1 MSKKTSQPDF
11 EKALAELESL
21 VENLERG
28 ELPLEETLKQ
38 FERGIELTRNCQKA
52 LQAAEQRVEILLAG
66 SETETTEA
74 YGEND
79 E

>member
-11 EKALAELESL
+11 EKALSELETL

-38 FERGIELTRNCQKA
+38 FERGIELTRSCQKA

-66 SETETTEA
+66 SETETTEP
-74 YGEND
+74 YGEAD

>member
-1 MSKKTSQPDF
+1 MPKKTRQPDF
-11 EKALAELESL
+11 EKALSELETL

-38 FERGIELTRNCQKA
+38 FERGIELTRSCQKA

-66 SETETTEA
+66 SEAETTEP
-74 YGEND
+74 YGEAD

>member
-1 MSKKTSQPDF
+1 LPKKTSQPDF

-38 FERGIELTRNCQKA
+38 FERGIELTRSCQKA

-74 YGEND
+74 YGETD

>member
-1 MSKKTSQPDF
+1 MPKKTSQPDF

-28 ELPLEETLKQ
+28 ELPLEQTLKQ
-38 FERGIELTRNCQKA
+38 FERGIELTRSCQKA
-52 LQAAEQRVEILLAG
+52 LQSAEQRVEILLAG
-66 SETETTEA
+66 SESETTEA
-74 YGEND
+74 YGETD

>member
-1 MSKKTSQPDF
+1 MPKKTSQPDF

-38 FERGIELTRNCQKA
+38 FERGIELTRSCQKA

-74 YGEND
+74 YGETD

>member
-1 MSKKTSQPDF
+1 MPKKTSQPDF
-11 EKALAELESL
+11 EKALSELETL

-38 FERGIELTRNCQKA
+38 FERGIELTRSCQKA

-66 SETETTEA
+66 SETETTEP
-74 YGEND
+74 YGETD

>member
-1 MSKKTSQPDF
+1 MPKKTSQPDF

-38 FERGIELTRNCQKA
+38 FERGIELTRSCQKA
-52 LQAAEQRVEILLAG
+52 LQAAEQRVEILLAD
-66 SETETTEA
+66 SETETPKPYDEA
-74 YGEND
+74 GE
-79 E
+79 

>member
-1 MSKKTSQPDF
+1 MPKKTSQPDF
-11 EKALAELESL
+11 EKALSELETL
-21 VENLERG
+21 VEKLERG

-38 FERGIELTRNCQKA
+38 FERGIELTRSCQKA

-74 YGEND
+74 YGETD

>member
-1 MSKKTSQPDF
+1 MPKKTSQPDF

-28 ELPLEETLKQ
+28 ELPLEQTLKQ
-38 FERGIELTRNCQKA
+38 FERGIELTRSCQKA

-74 YGEND
+74 YGETD

>member
-11 EKALAELESL
+11 EKALSELESL
-21 VENLERG
+21 VENLEKG

-52 LQAAEQRVEILLAG
+52 LQAAEQRVEILLAD
-66 SETETTEA
+66 SETETTKPYDEA
-74 YGEND
+74 GE
-79 E
+79 